1 MPGLIQILAY
11 VFGIVFSFWP
21 ILLLAPLGQRVRNL
35 INAILA
41 MWVFLFSGRMLA
53 FLVEPLPSLLGI
65 PEPWNTL
72 GFFVAGAILFGLSY
86 FLKRREREKLHK
98 TVENAK
104 IPGDLLD
111 ISPAQFE
118 KMAVELFQMA
128 GHSAKRT
135 GSTGDHG
142 IDVVVNSKK
151 GEKWVVQ
158 CKRWRGYVGEPVV
171 RDFYGAMQHE
181 KADRGIIITTGTY
194 SKAAQE
200 WAKGKPIVL
209 MDGNEFLN
217 TWKRAKERMNTH

>member
-1 MPGLIQILAY
+1 MPGLIQMLAY
-11 VFGIVFSFWP
+11 IFGIVFSFWP

-35 INAILA
+35 VNAILV
-41 MWVFLFSGRMLA
+41 MWVFLFIGRMLA

-65 PEPWNTL
+65 PEPWNTI
-72 GFFVAGAILFGLSY
+72 GFFVAGAILFGIAY
-86 FLKRREREKLHK
+86 FRKRLERNKLIK
-98 TVENAK
+98 TVENVK
-104 IPGDLLD
+104 TPGDLLD

-128 GHSAKRT
+128 GHDAKRT

-158 CKRWRGYVGEPVV
+158 CKRWRGYVGEPIV

-181 KADRGIIITTGTY
+181 KADRGIIITTGKL
-194 SKAAQE
+194 SRPAFE
-200 WAKGKPIVL
+200 WVKGKPVSL

-217 TWKRAKERMNTH
+217 TWKRAKERTKTL